1 MFPALAGGFFT
12 TGPSGKS
19 MSETLKPFAAS
30 TYLILTTI
38 PCGRSHYYP
47 HFKDGETNE
56 WRG

>member
-1 MFPALAGGFFT
+1 MFPALAGGFFI
-12 TGPSGKS
+12 TGASGKS
-19 MSETLKPFAAS
+19 MPETLRPFAAS

-38 PCGRSHYYP
+38 LCGKSHYP